1 MHTAAKLGP
10 QDGASAGSLPS
21 QRHRGASWCEEPLS
35 ASFSPVALAP
45 GAGMPPFPFLG
56 EPVSSL
62 EGLLLSSRPGPHA
75 TAPPTPDFLDG
86 GRSGRELEDLDYRN

>member
-1 MHTAAKLGP
+1 
-10 QDGASAGSLPS
+10 
-21 QRHRGASWCEEPLS
+21 
-35 ASFSPVALAP
+35 
-45 GAGMPPFPFLG
+45 MPPFPFLG

>member
-1 MHTAAKLGP
+1 MP
-10 QDGASAGSLPS
+10 P
-21 QRHRGASWCEEPLS
+21 
-35 ASFSPVALAP
+35 LAP

-75 TAPPTPDFLDG
+75 TTPPTPDFLDG